1 MTFIPTASRGSIN
14 SRSKRSI
21 KISRFLGCSVYCLNS
36 TTGQQSGEDRSCF
49 ELSPIGAVMAH
60 LSIPTV
66 EMKKNQEA
74 GLDLKHLTF
83 ELAEKSATGKVE
95 SRGGSAEGRSERL
108 SMRTGLNLQAGD

>member
-1 MTFIPTASRGSIN
+1 M
-14 SRSKRSI
+14 
-21 KISRFLGCSVYCLNS
+21 YCRNS
-36 TTGQQSGEDRSCF
+36 TTGQQSGEDRFCF
-49 ELSPIGAVMAH
+49 ELSPIGSLMTH

-95 SRGGSAEGRSERL
+95 SRPRIHRGDAEGRSEIPF
-108 SMRTGLNLQAGD
+108 